1 MLFKLF
7 KLFNYA
13 KFEESFDI
21 NSFTQDETII
31 VKIIAEH
38 GHILTEDL
46 EFALNKHR

>member
-13 KFEESFDI
+13 KFEE
-21 NSFTQDETII
+21 SFTQDETII

-38 GHILTEDL
+38 GHILNEDL